1 MGWSGIVVLG
11 LVVGGA
17 GWWLHPL
24 RRAARHGLV
33 LALVAGVLGAALA
46 NAVGGA
52 TGLFHDGELLQWPL
66 STALALVFVGVCV
79 ALRGR

>member
-1 MGWSGIVVLG
+1 MGWSGIVILG

-46 NAVGGA
+46 NAAGGA

-79 ALRGR
+79 ALRAR

>member
-1 MGWSGIVVLG
+1 MGWSGIVILG

-46 NAVGGA
+46 NAAGGA

-66 STALALVFVGVCV
+66 SAALALVFVGVCV
-79 ALRGR
+79 ALRAR

>member
-1 MGWSGIVVLG
+1 MGWSGIVILG
-11 LVVGGA
+11 LVVGSA

-46 NAVGGA
+46 NAAGAA
-52 TGLFHDGELLQWPL
+52 TGLFHDGELLQWPF

-79 ALRGR
+79 ALRAR